1 MLNKFFVDKEQ
12 INENQVVIINE
23 DVNHIRNVLRL
34 AVNEKII
41 VCDKFSHDNYVCK
54 IIDISKE
61 RVICEI
67 EKKLEISSE
76 SNVNIDIFQGL
87 PKSDKMELIIQKGT
101 ELRSK

>member
-1 MLNKFFVDKEQ
+1 MNKFFVEKNQ
-12 INENQVVIINE
+12 INGNQVIIINE

-41 VCDKFSHDNYVCK
+41 ICDKFSHDNYICK
-54 IIDISKE
+54 ITDVSKE
-61 RVICEI
+61 RIICEI
-67 EKKLEISSE
+67 EEELKINSE

-87 PKSDKMELIIQKGT
+87 PKSDKMEFVIQKGT